1 MNNDEELD
9 LETESTQTITSS
21 GSLKAAPKNPDMAG
35 YEAQAKANKANE
47 SLSMAK
53 VLGRFDADVA
63 RKAIAEQTGDIT
75 TLDAIQ
81 RNTDGGARVGADGL
95 YLAPVPQVDKI
106 LGDNTPEG
114 RAIYENNFRRNE
126 AKLQL
131 ITDEYKK
138 SKIREGRS
146 VAENVLADTAYI
158 AGSGV
163 AGIADILTSGVGLIG
178 MGGGMLIQGI
188 GTLGGKDNMVVDM
201 GVFLQDLSVQE
212 LNAYND
218 WVKRNLNKLTP
229 TGTVE
234 VVGEIAQ
241 NVVPVAASV
250 AATVATGGAAAPTV
264 AAAASARGISS
275 AVARRLTNR
284 IANQAAKKIAKTTAA
299 TYAAAATQQYLA
311 REAEGKTS
319 QEYQDYLRQKTGGD
333 ILSDAAWGV
342 VVGYTNY
349 WLEKA
354 FGAEASIGRYFG
366 RGSTGLMRAAGRS
379 GLEESITEVAQDTS
393 LNVADYLR
401 YLAGNEDR
409 GMTLEDVYNNFVS
422 EDTLKTFVL
431 SAAIGGF
438 TGAGEYATARSNLVK
453 EYKTNLKKVFPTATE
468 EQLETAGKAFIRSTE
483 DNVVSKVKQSLI
495 ADDQLINQY
504 GTYHAIVQNRLNE
517 LIDQSIAQGKELA
530 FKDKSPEYQAQFV
543 GSTAQRFVDELYSQ
557 AVLRGVPVSEVFDTT
572 QMQVDNGILY
582 MYGTEYGRRPLS
594 QFTREMTPEQWYRAQ
609 NEARIADELQK
620 KQKAAAEATRKA
632 EREARAAERQRVAEE
647 RKLARELAQQERE
660 ARAAERAAEKQR
672 IAEAKQTAA
681 DEAALPFR
689 DYLESQGVASVDDL
703 TNREAIRDSRVFAR
717 AEIRDMEENVA
728 RGILAQL
735 RSDLPVLT
743 MKQSEIKQILRGEID
758 RFIALQD
765 RTAIKPIQAAPS
777 MLDRQRAVV
786 ERKRRIAKPL
796 SFSQNMREA
805 GISKDAVERL
815 GLEGEFKKILDKN
828 YRFYVRRNGK
838 ISNFEEV
845 AMEYKY
851 QDRYETTRTQPATVN
866 DFLELLEQD
875 LKTKNIYSYQ
885 DEAALRNWEENSIR
899 AERERQQQIMGEN
912 AEAKAYL
919 ETNGVDTTGMT
930 DEQIL
935 SEAGKMWNQNNP
947 TLTMDDD
954 IELGEDVPD
963 DLYFQTLREQSD
975 LAAENARLDA
985 ENPAYTG
992 DTIRIINP
1000 TELKQAQYEVI
1011 KRTNPMT
1018 DDYHVGIRSADDI
1031 KTFAETINDDESFV
1045 WGDYSRE
1052 DARRDLAKNEITIY
1066 SSYPI
1071 ENGVFVST
1079 SRRQAEEYAGGR
1091 GNKVYERTVPLD
1103 YVAWINGDEGQFA
1116 ITDVV
1121 GKKRTVFNS
1130 NGDRIAQSEP
1140 ALRNF
1145 YNWFGDSKV
1154 VDEQG
1159 RPLVVYHGT
1168 SSKFDS
1174 FNQDLIGS
1182 ANDSGFYGRGFY
1194 FATRKGEAA
1203 YYGGIVMPVYL
1214 KADKVFDVAGIDS
1227 GALSGL
1233 DNVFE
1238 KGATLLK
1245 KLDLLNEEELARVD
1259 FYEKTKADFMKRVKV
1274 HPKSEVQDV
1283 WWAEMDT
1290 PSGEHLIER
1299 AWESYNNRQGALNQL
1314 WSRYSEYYVKTPNG
1328 ERFRELL
1335 DGLSLT
1341 DYMQSDSDNPIRF
1354 TEKLKSMGY
1363 DGIYQGDEYVVF
1375 EPTQIKSVENR
1386 GTFDVNDPNIYRQ
1399 KTIGAW
1405 NPLRKTI
1412 ELGTG
1417 ANETTI
1423 AHELSHFW
1431 LDNMMMY
1438 SRLAQAAQNE
1448 GFMRVWKNIKRYLDI
1463 DDRQDVVNV
1472 AQAEKYTSAYM
1483 QYIRN
1488 NKIAPVSDLG
1498 FKGLDEYIGD
1508 ISLDYFENAM
1518 HREEDGTYS
1527 SELEKLTPEIVE
1539 ALQSLTTTD
1548 LSRYRDTILE
1558 IQSGE
1563 MPIGDITDARLGKE
1577 ATPEQM
1583 RTSGAAE
1590 VRAQQD
1596 KQITEALKAAEADA
1610 QPITTPETTPSMKTA
1625 EEVVKSAKDTSS
1637 RYEIGTTDEES
1648 FAKAREIIAN
1658 NRDLAEQAVL
1668 EDPSGITDG
1677 IANEFIALEL
1687 AQQAMQQ
1694 GRNTT
1699 PYLASFV
1706 NGASAA
1712 GANLRVASLLNKPE
1726 LAWAKDIYEA
1736 SKAREYAVALRMR
1749 PAVKNAI
1756 MNRSAIVRA
1765 MESRLDEYV
1774 EKLYPQLLQAQSY
1787 EEQVKII
1794 NDWGNNTARELGITP
1809 STDMWYQTI
1818 GGNVGAKKTDFTKA
1832 IGYQKRKLKD
1842 FLKSKLGEGL
1852 SDAEQLKVRE
1862 LHRNAIDALRELRN
1876 NPTDQATK
1884 INFIKQT
1891 RAYQDYLNALQPAN
1905 WATSLFASIPRAS
1918 MLFRISTQVK
1928 NTLGTR
1934 VEILLSDINRTMRY
1948 GKGSL
1953 IADKD
1958 IDAEIKDSM
1967 NMFSIGG
1974 FSPDVQE
1981 SFFESPTLAWGEKQF
1996 SLIARGGEKRGAVF
2010 SKERLAQDAKDIAEY
2025 ARNNWK
2031 SDDPKYK
2038 KAWVATK
2045 IALGTVE
2052 RTVGK
2057 SFDILAYSDAF
2068 MKADIAVKETAK
2080 AATFYAKAEG
2090 KANNWTQAQIKARA
2104 YELFADARSYI
2115 PKTKLGESIRKRAVE
2130 QAKLETFIKSGT
2142 LAQMANNVRNALNLG
2157 KESGIGT
2164 FISPFVSTP
2173 ANVMQLGV
2181 DYATGWWRRFGS
2193 QTITTKDGST
2203 ITLGWKECKQRIQE
2217 NAAAGKPINEYDM
2230 EWLEKGYRG
2239 SFGGLFL
2246 ATMLALFKGAQAIT
2260 DDDDVLDYVPP
2271 YQSLNARERQYYR
2284 AVNGGKYN
2292 AIKVGNVWVN
2302 AEYFGGLSEA
2312 ITAIGTWYHNNSVIS
2327 SLTTEIMRTPVVGD
2341 LLETKQD
2348 FDRDIQ
2354 YNKSLLDSAF
2364 EGASSQLSKYIPGI
2378 IQDIDRAREKG
2389 ALYVGF
2395 GGSFGITTD
2404 SDVKSVKDAQM
2415 DSGAA
2420 YSPITRGK
2428 AFSGIDQATK
2438 RKINRDFDELYNAD
2452 AAKWLR
2458 THPSAKPEAKK
2469 KALNDIRKNAT
2480 AKIKRKYKIK

>member
-9 LETESTQTITSS
+9 LETESTETITSS

-35 YEAQAKANKANE
+35 YEAQARANKANE

-229 TGTVE
+229 NKSVE

-284 IANQAAKKIAKTTAA
+284 IANQAAKKIAKATAA

-379 GLEESITEVAQDTS
+379 GLEEGITEVAQDTS

-765 RTAIKPIQAAPS
+765 RAAIKPIQAAPS
-777 MLDRQRAVV
+777 MLDRQRTVV

-935 SEAGKMWNQNNP
+935 SEAGKLWNQNNP

-963 DLYFQTLREQSD
+963 DLYFQTLREQAD

-985 ENPAYTG
+985 ENPV
-992 DTIRIINP
+992 
-1000 TELKQAQYEVI
+1000 YE
-1011 KRTNPMT
+1011 
-1018 DDYHVGIRSADDI
+1018 G
-1031 KTFAETINDDESFV
+1031 ETIN
-1045 WGDYSRE
+1045 
-1052 DARRDLAKNEITIY
+1052 
-1066 SSYPI
+1066 
-1071 ENGVFVST
+1071 
-1079 SRRQAEEYAGGR
+1079 
-1091 GNKVYERTVPLD
+1091 
-1103 YVAWINGDEGQFA
+1103 INGKERS
-1116 ITDVV
+1116 VY
-1121 GKKRTVFNS
+1121 NS
-1130 NGDRIAQSEP
+1130 NGDRIAQSEA

-1145 YNWFGDSKV
+1145 YNWFGKSRV
-1154 VDEQG
+1154 VDKDG

-1168 SSKFDS
+1168 KAQFEE
-1174 FNQDLIGS
+1174 FLGEKIGQ
-1182 ANDSGFYGRGFY
+1182 SGTSEGVGFY
-1194 FATRKGEAA
+1194 FTNDKNIALG
-1203 YYGGIVMPVYL
+1203 YGDVMSVYL
-1214 KADKVFDVAGIDS
+1214 KLERPVYAYSQVFLADEYDGDLDVMEANNEMILEATENIFND
-1227 GALSGL
+1227 LR
-1233 DNVFE
+1233 E
-1238 KGATLLK
+1238 KGY
-1245 KLDLLNEEELARVD
+1245 D
-1259 FYEKTKADFMKRVKV
+1259 FYDEYRQYLNDMTTEIDYDSLVNTVEIMVKDSIKADEYDENKLYNDIREAVIKEFRFDGF
-1274 HPKSEVQDV
+1274 KSRNYGSSNADV
-1283 WWAEMDT
+1283 
-1290 PSGEHLIER
+1290 
-1299 AWESYNNRQGALNQL
+1299 YVALL
-1314 WSRYSEYYVKTPNG
+1314 SR
-1328 ERFRELL
+1328 
-1335 DGLSLT
+1335 
-1341 DYMQSDSDNPIRF
+1341 
-1354 TEKLKSMGY
+1354 
-1363 DGIYQGDEYVVF
+1363 
-1375 EPTQIKSVENR
+1375 QIKSTENR

-1548 LSRYRDTILE
+1548 LSRYRDMILE

-2010 SKERLAQDAKDIAEY
+2010 SKERLEQDAKDIAEY

-2031 SDDPKYK
+2031 SDDPNYK

-2164 FISPFVSTP
+2164 FVSPFVSTP

-2260 DDDDVLDYVPP
+2260 GDDDVLDYVPP

-2312 ITAIGTWYHNNSVIS
+2312 ITTIGTWYHNNSVIS

-2438 RKINRDFDELYNAD
+2438 RKINRDFDELYNAG

-2469 KALNDIRKNAT
+2469 KALNDIRKTAT

>member
-9 LETESTQTITSS
+9 LETEPTETITSS
-21 GSLKAAPKNPDMAG
+21 GSLKATPKNPDMTG
-35 YEAQAKANKANE
+35 YEAQAKANKAAE
-47 SLSMAK
+47 SMSMAK
-53 VLGRFDADVA
+53 VLGRFDADIA

-188 GTLGGKDNMVVDM
+188 GTLGGKDNMVVDL

-275 AVARRLTNR
+275 AVARRLTNQ
-284 IANQAAKKIAKTTAA
+284 IANQAAKKIAKATAA

-660 ARAAERAAEKQR
+660 ARAAERAAERQR
-672 IAEAKQTAA
+672 AAEAKQTAA

-689 DYLESQGVASVDDL
+689 DYLAAQGVASVDDL

-765 RTAIKPIQAAPS
+765 RAAIKPIQAAPS

-838 ISNFEEV
+838 ISNFEEI

-935 SEAGKMWNQNNP
+935 SEAGKLWNQNNP

-963 DLYFQTLREQSD
+963 DLYFQTEKMSPAMQQRKTAVEDRE
-975 LAAENARLDA
+975 
-985 ENPAYTG
+985 
-992 DTIRIINP
+992 II
-1000 TELKQAQYEVI
+1000 I
-1011 KRTNPMT
+1011 
-1018 DDYHVGIRSADDI
+1018 
-1031 KTFAETINDDESFV
+1031 
-1045 WGDYSRE
+1045 
-1052 DARRDLAKNEITIY
+1052 
-1066 SSYPI
+1066 
-1071 ENGVFVST
+1071 
-1079 SRRQAEEYAGGR
+1079 
-1091 GNKVYERTVPLD
+1091 
-1103 YVAWINGDEGQFA
+1103 
-1116 ITDVV
+1116 
-1121 GKKRTVFNS
+1121 
-1130 NGDRIAQSEP
+1130 
-1140 ALRNF
+1140 
-1145 YNWFGDSKV
+1145 
-1154 VDEQG
+1154 
-1159 RPLVVYHGT
+1159 
-1168 SSKFDS
+1168 
-1174 FNQDLIGS
+1174 
-1182 ANDSGFYGRGFY
+1182 
-1194 FATRKGEAA
+1194 
-1203 YYGGIVMPVYL
+1203 
-1214 KADKVFDVAGIDS
+1214 
-1227 GALSGL
+1227 
-1233 DNVFE
+1233 
-1238 KGATLLK
+1238 
-1245 KLDLLNEEELARVD
+1245 
-1259 FYEKTKADFMKRVKV
+1259 
-1274 HPKSEVQDV
+1274 
-1283 WWAEMDT
+1283 
-1290 PSGEHLIER
+1290 
-1299 AWESYNNRQGALNQL
+1299 
-1314 WSRYSEYYVKTPNG
+1314 
-1328 ERFRELL
+1328 
-1335 DGLSLT
+1335 
-1341 DYMQSDSDNPIRF
+1341 
-1354 TEKLKSMGY
+1354 EKLKDIKNQPMLQNTRTGEILIPTPIGNIRIVDKSMLEDQDVLFGY
-1363 DGIYQGDEYVVF
+1363 
-1375 EPTQIKSVENR
+1375 EPATRSFIVPVPKIQNKTIPQIQDYILKQDLKTAMFHEDIHRLDHKGESDIDIRSEFMN
-1386 GTFDVNDPNIYRQ
+1386 DVNPNVSLEEYFNRPEEAHAYAQQRAAQIAENISNMSIEDRLKVVGNDEFVDRMTNNVAGYYEWNAANKDYFRKLMDDLKSYVLNNLTDTRYYQ

-1539 ALQSLTTTD
+1539 ALQALTTTD
-1548 LSRYRDTILE
+1548 LSRYRDTILD

-1590 VRAQQD
+1590 ARAQQD

-1610 QPITTPETTPSMKTA
+1610 QPITTPETTPSMKAA
-1625 EEVVKSAKDTSS
+1625 EEVIKSAKDTSS

-1832 IGYQKRKLKD
+1832 VGYQKRKLKD

-1862 LHRNAIDALRELRN
+1862 LHRNAIDALRELRS

-1884 INFIKQT
+1884 INFIRQT

-1996 SLIARGGEKRGAVF
+1996 SLIARGGEKRGAIL
-2010 SKERLAQDAKDIAEY
+2010 SKERLMQDAKDIAEY

-2031 SDDPKYK
+2031 SDDPNYK

-2193 QTITTKDGST
+2193 QTITAKDGST

-2260 DDDDVLDYVPP
+2260 GDDDVLDYVPP

-2312 ITAIGTWYHNNSVIS
+2312 ITTIGTWYHNNSVIS

-2469 KALNDIRKNAT
+2469 KALNDIRKTAT